1 MAQINF
7 RIEDDVKAEAE
18 TLFNSL
24 GMNTTTALMIFIRQS
39 LAEQAIPFHIRHV
52 PSPRENPPAE
62 LMARIRDME
71 ARRNC
76 HVHELIDVDL
86 GKPTDRLSQR
96 RMRRG
101 KALA

>member
-7 RIEDDVKAEAE
+7 RIEDDVKAKAE

-24 GMNTTTALMIFIRQS
+24 GMNTTTALMVFIRQS
-39 LAEQAIPFHIRHV
+39 LAEQAIPFHIRQV
-52 PSPRENPPAE
+52 PSPRVQSSAE
-62 LMARIRDME
+62 LTARIRDME
-71 ARRNC
+71 AGRNC
-76 HVHELIDVDL
+76 RVHELIDVD
-86 GKPTDRLSQR
+86 KSADRLPQR